1 VIGDEMLEE
10 VREVIEEYG
19 LLQKENKVVVAV
31 SGGPDSVVLLYLL
44 LQFKDLYNLEIHV
57 AHLNHG
63 IRKEADAETEFVDK
77 LCRKWDVPL
86 TIKKAD
92 VLALKEKEKGSLE
105 EVARSVRYAFLFEL
119 TADLGYDKIALGHNA
134 NDLCES
140 VLFNLLRG
148 SGIRGLRGI
157 PLQNGRIIRPL
168 LKIYR
173 WEIEAYCQEHNLEYC
188 VDSSNVDKKFRR
200 NKIRY
205 ELLPYLEKEYN
216 PKIKEALGHLAFSAA
231 REDSFLEEETKKA
244 YERCLELETADKIIL
259 NAAKLKAEPEALIYR
274 VISFCYR
281 YLTSSFYNLDYISSE
296 KTVKLLKNYGKI
308 TLPQKISAEVKAGY
322 LVLQKEE
329 KKKEQNNYV
338 FELSIPGKVILKD
351 GSIVEAELAREIPAD
366 LKNISPWEAF
376 LDKQSLPSKIIVRFW
391 QEGDRMVPLGMKNPK
406 KLQDIFSDK
415 KIPSHLRHCLP
426 VLEAKGDIIWVSGV
440 IPAEYYKITEQTRE
454 AVHFRF
460 RPAELLRRQW
470 KLFEENCG
478 FMLK

>member
-1 VIGDEMLEE
+1 MQEE

-19 LLQKENKVVVAV
+19 LLQKGNKVVVAV

-63 IRKEADAETEFVDK
+63 IRKEAEVETAFVEK
-77 LCRKWDVPL
+77 LCQKWSVPL
-86 TIKKAD
+86 TIKRVD
-92 VLALKEKEKGSLE
+92 VPSLKEKEGGSLE
-105 EVARSVRYAFLFEL
+105 EVARRVRYAFLFEL
-119 TADLGYDKIALGHNA
+119 AAQLGYDKIALGHNA
-134 NDLCES
+134 DDLCES

-157 PLQNGRIIRPL
+157 PLQNGKIIRPL

-173 WEIEAYCQEHNLEYC
+173 WEIEAYCRENYLEYC
-188 VDSSNVDKKFRR
+188 LDSSNVDKAFRR

-205 ELLPYLEKEYN
+205 ELLPYLQKEYN
-216 PKIKEALGHLAFSAA
+216 LKVKEALGHLAFSAA
-231 REDSFLEEETKKA
+231 REDNFLEEETKKA

-259 NAAKLKAEPEALIYR
+259 NAAKLKAEHEALIYR

-281 YLTSSFYNLDYISSE
+281 YLTSSFYNLDYTSSE

-308 TLPQKISAEVKAGY
+308 TLPQKIRAEVKKGY
-322 LVLQKEE
+322 LILQKE
-329 KKKEQNNYV
+329 KKRKKEQNNYV

-351 GSIVEAELAREIPAD
+351 GSIVEAELTREIPAD
-366 LKNISPWEAF
+366 LKNISPWEAY
-376 LDKQSLPSKIIVRFW
+376 LDKQALPPKIIVRFW

-415 KIPSHLRHCLP
+415 KIPSHLRPCLP
-426 VLEAKGDIIWVSGV
+426 VLEAEGDIIWVSGV
-440 IPAEYYKITEQTRE
+440 IPAEYYKIMEQTRE

-460 RPAELLRRQW
+460 RPAELLRREW